1 VIDHGDLSGIN
12 ELLLVAEKR
21 SFTAAA
27 AALRVT
33 PSAVSQSISALERR
47 LSVPLLQRTTRS
59 VGLTEAGVRF
69 LAQLRPAMD
78 NVRAA
83 FEALDDVRGR
93 PVGTLRLNVPRL
105 ASSVVLEPI
114 LARFLAAHPGIRL
127 DVTVEDG
134 LVDIVGKGFDAGI
147 RLGETL
153 DRDMVAVPLGGELR
167 MAVVGSPAYFA
178 ARGRPKHPHD
188 LHDHACLNHRH
199 VTSQNVYRWEFTVAG
214 RDITMAV
221 DGRLVSNDVD
231 LLVRA
236 ALDGLGLAY
245 LMESTVARPLADG
258 RLQRVLTRYC
268 PRFPGLYLY
277 YPSRKQVAPKLRA
290 LVDFLKA
297 HRRS

>member
-105 ASSVVLEPI
+105 ASSSVLEPI
-114 LARFLAAHPGIRL
+114 LARFLAAHAGIRL

-153 DRDMVAVPLGGELR
+153 DRDMVAVPLGGQLR
-167 MAVVGSPAYFA
+167 MAVVGSPSYFA
-178 ARGRPKHPHD
+178 AHGRPKHPHD

-277 YPSRKQVAPKLRA
+277 YPNRKQVAPKLRA

>member
-1 VIDHGDLSGIN
+1 MIDHGDLSGIH

-134 LVDIVGKGFDAGI
+134 LVDIVAKGFDAGI

-153 DRDMVAVPLGGELR
+153 DRDMVAVPVGGQLR

-221 DGRLVSNDVD
+221 DGGLVSNDVD

-245 LMESTVARPLADG
+245 LMESTVARALAGG

-277 YPSRKQVAPKLRA
+277 YPNRKQVAPKLRA

-297 HRRS
+297 QPRS